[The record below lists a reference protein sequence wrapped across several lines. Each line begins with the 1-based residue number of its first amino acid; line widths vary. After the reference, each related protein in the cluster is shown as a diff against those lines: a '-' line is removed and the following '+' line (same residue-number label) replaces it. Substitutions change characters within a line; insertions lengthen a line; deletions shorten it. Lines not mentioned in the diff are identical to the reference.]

1 VTARLVVAFDLD
13 GTLVDSSRDI
23 GRALSGGLADLGAL
37 PAGTLLSDAVV
48 RPWIGHGA
56 RALCVAA
63 TAALASTVDVDALL
77 ARFRAR
83 YAEGLVVDTAP
94 YPGVVDALRALR
106 DDGLALAVA
115 TNKPGAFAR
124 PIVDALLP
132 ATFAVV
138 VGPDDVGPAKPD
150 PAMLVAAGRAAG
162 GPVAAYVGDSDVDVA
177 TAQRAG
183 VPFVGVGWGIG
194 PITAGGLVVDAAGMV
209 DAVRA
214 IVAERS

>member
-1 VTARLVVAFDLD
+1 MKRVVAFDLD

-23 GRALSGGLADLGAL
+23 GLALSRALHDLAVLGGGDDRLA
-37 PAGTLLSDAVV
+37 DAVV

-56 RALCVAA
+56 RALCAA
-63 TAALASTVDVDALL
+63 AAAALAPSLDVDALL
-77 ARFRAR
+77 ARFRVR
-83 YAEGLVVDTAP
+83 YAQCLVVETAA
-94 YPGVVDALRALR
+94 YPGVRAALDALRG
-106 DDGLALAVA
+106 DGVALAVA

-132 ATFAVV
+132 GLFDAVL
-138 VGPDDVGPAKPD
+138 GPDDVGPPKPD
-150 PAMLVAAGRAAG
+150 PTMLRAAARAVDG
-162 GPVAAYVGDSDVDVA
+162 TLAAYVGDSDVDVA

-183 VPFVGVGWGIG
+183 VPFVGVAWGIG
-194 PITAGGLVVDAAGMV
+194 PITAGGLVDDAAAMV